1 MKVELT
7 IENKGVVYKPSV
19 LEGITWETERQGAP
33 STLRFDVVKAGDL
46 DITEGNVVKLVVDDV
61 NVFFGFIFS
70 KSRNKDKII
79 SIVAYDQLRYFKNKD
94 TYLFE
99 NKTAGGIVKAIV
111 DDFKLQYGLIENTN
125 HWIASL
131 VKPDTTLFDI
141 VQSAIDETVMANLQ
155 LYVLYD
161 DFGKITF
168 RNAGNWL
175 VDYVVCDRTAVDFDY
190 STSID
195 SSTYNKVKI
204 FYNDEPKQEKNTFE
218 LHDIK
223 NINKWGILQLTE
235 TAQKGKNPKIIAENL
250 LALHNRKTRN
260 LSISNCIGDL
270 KVRAGCSI
278 FVELS
283 VGDLELSS
291 IMLVE
296 KCKHVFKEDEHY
308 MDLTVRGGEF
318 SA

>member
-19 LEGITWETERQGAP
+19 LEGINWETERQGAP

-46 DITEGNVVKLVVDDV
+46 DITEGNVVKLVVDNV

-70 KSRNKDKII
+70 KSRSKDKII

-94 TYLFE
+94 TYIFE
-99 NKTAGGIVKAIV
+99 NKTAGGVVKAIV
-111 DDFKLQYGLIENTN
+111 EDFQLQYGNIENTGY
-125 HWIASL
+125 WIPSL
-131 VKPDTTLFDI
+131 VKDNATLFDI
-141 VQSAIDETVMANLQ
+141 VQSAIDMTVVKTKK

-161 DFGKITF
+161 NFGELVF
-168 RNAGNWL
+168 RNTADWL
-175 VDYVVCDRTAVDFDY
+175 VDYVVCDSTAEDFSY
-190 STSID
+190 TSSID
-195 SSTYNKVKI
+195 SNTYNKVKI

-218 LHDIK
+218 VHDIK

-235 TAQKGKNPKIIAENL
+235 TIQKGENPKETAENL
-250 LALHNRKTRN
+250 LTLHNFKTRN
-260 LSISNCIGDL
+260 LSVSNCIGDL
-270 KVRAGCSI
+270 SVRAGCSI
-278 FVELS
+278 VVNLS
-283 VGDLELSS
+283 IGDLDLSS

-296 KCKHVFKEDEHY
+296 KCKHVFKENEHY
-308 MDLTVRGGEF
+308 MNLTVKGGEF